1 MSMSKMFLRQLN
13 PNARLV
19 QCSRTGIAWVEY
31 GSTGMRYSP
40 HPNISAT
47 GSVRGMKQ
55 CGYWGKNDRTVR
67 THGFIY
73 NIDHAITGDPFSQA
87 ALTSCS
93 CGGNHGQK
101 KRR

>member
-13 PNARLV
+13 PNAR
-19 QCSRTGIAWVEY
+19 
-31 GSTGMRYSP
+31 
-40 HPNISAT
+40 
-47 GSVRGMKQ
+47 MKQ

-73 NIDHAITGDPFSQA
+73 NIDHTLAGDLFSQA

-93 CGGNHGQK
+93 CSGNHGQK
-101 KRR
+101 KGR